1 MKNAFYLIVLLLMF
15 LTSCNKNVEK
25 KNEMAESEPA
35 KEASSLK
42 GVWELVSFCNYGA
55 NGQVDTINAS
65 KDYRQI
71 KMYTDSK
78 IMWSRFAVS
87 DSIDWFGYG
96 TYTNTNTSLSE
107 ALDYGSKAMNPVIM
121 EIESFDFNLVLGKD
135 KFTQIEI
142 DEAGSPIIAENYIR
156 IE

>member
-1 MKNAFYLIVLLLMF
+1 MKSSIYLIAVLLIF
-15 LTSCNKNVEK
+15 FTSCNKNVEK
-25 KNEMAESEPA
+25 NNEPTEIETVT
-35 KEASSLK
+35 EVNSLR
-42 GVWELVSFCNYGA
+42 GVWELVSFCNYGS
-55 NGQVDTINAS
+55 NGQVDTISAS

-78 IMWSRFAVS
+78 IMWSRFSAS

-96 TYTNTNTSLSE
+96 TYTNTNSSLSE
-107 ALDYGSKAMNPVIM
+107 ALDYGSKAMNPVIN
-121 EIESFDFNLVLGKD
+121 ERESFDFNLVIEKN

-142 DEAGSPIIAENYIR
+142 DEDGSPIIAENYIR